1 MAEWFEVY
9 EDARALAAA
18 RARLRGAAVLF
29 ALVSGAVIAAAP
41 VAALAW
47 PAFSAWIAGAALAL
61 LVAHAVVFVWQARR
75 QRRQV
80 WRLDLSVHHIV
91 GHDVSGARRVLAWGD
106 VTWVDV
112 GEHVEVVGR
121 RMGRRVRFVVPA
133 SFPNH
138 AHVSHRVVRYAE
150 AFGRPVYV
158 DGRPPETLDIDPLR
172 QLLNGTTAPTR
183 KA

>member
-18 RARLRGAAVLF
+18 RSRLRGAAVLF
-29 ALVSGAVIAAAP
+29 ALVSGAVVAGAP
-41 VAALAW
+41 VVALAW
-47 PAFSAWIAGAALAL
+47 PAVSAWVAGVAFGL
-61 LVAHAVVFVWQARR
+61 LVAHAAVFVWQAQR

-80 WRLDLSVHHIV
+80 WRLDLSVHHVV
-91 GHDVSGARRVLAWGD
+91 GHDVSGARRVLAWSD

-121 RMGRRVRFVVPA
+121 RMGRRVRFVLPA
-133 SFPNH
+133 SFPDH
-138 AHVSHRVVRYAE
+138 AHVGHRVVRYAE

-158 DGRPPETLDIDPLR
+158 DGRPPEMLDIDPLR
-172 QLLNGTTAPTR
+172 RILDGTTAPTR
-183 KA
+183 RA

>member
-18 RARLRGAAVLF
+18 QARLRSAAVLF
-29 ALVSGAVIAAAP
+29 ALVSGAVIAGAP

-47 PAFSAWIAGAALAL
+47 PAYSPVVAAVAFAL
-61 LVAHAVVFVWQARR
+61 LAAHAGVFVWQMRR

-80 WRLDLSVHHIV
+80 WRLDLSVHHVV
-91 GHDVSGARRVLAWGD
+91 GHDASGARRVLAWGD

-112 GEHVEVVGR
+112 GDHVEVVGR
-121 RMGRRVRFVVPA
+121 RMGRRVRFVLPA
-133 SFPNH
+133 SFPDH
-138 AHVSHRVVRYAE
+138 AHVGHRVVRYAE

-172 QLLNGTTAPTR
+172 QILNGTAAPTR